1 MRKLSI
7 GTALRSH
14 DPQFRRPVLIRNSK
28 GDAAL
33 LRFGS
38 KCDSPFSP

>member
-1 MRKLSI
+1 MRELSI

-14 DPQFRRPVLIRNSK
+14 DPENRRPVLIRNNK

-33 LRFGS
+33 LRFGRI
-38 KCDSPFSP
+38 CDIPFSP